1 MVLEWVRLQT
11 GGDALT
17 GQQLIDACQTELDL
31 PIHQLSPSHRER
43 MMEWVGM
50 FESSKMNMSSGMFQ
64 ACPLSFQ
71 EMVVAWLTT
80 VSAEWEREVD
90 GARVR
95 VSAWVGELPVEV
107 VERVVAAVASKYMTR
122 MEDEE

>member
-1 MVLEWVRLQT
+1 MGGARRRLEH

-17 GQQLIDACQTELDL
+17 GQQLIDACQAELGL
-31 PIHQLSPSHRER
+31 SIHHLSQEHRQR
-43 MMEWVGM
+43 VMEWVGM
-50 FESSKMNMSSGMFQ
+50 IECSKMNKSSGMFQ
-64 ACPLSFQ
+64 ACPLPFQ

-107 VERVVAAVASKYMTR
+107 VERVVAAMASKYMTSL
-122 MEDEE
+122 DG